1 MKKLTSLFAVLLVAV
16 VLVTGCSQSTDVGSS
31 DGGSMYKGGTY
42 TATAKGNNGDVTVE
56 VVFTDDAIKSI
67 TVVEHQETGGLG
79 DTAMDSIINEILE
92 KQTTE
97 VDVVAGATN
106 SCNAVIEAVEDC
118 INQAKGN

>member
-1 MKKLTSLFAVLLVAV
+1 
-16 VLVTGCSQSTDVGSS
+16 
-31 DGGSMYKGGTY
+31 
-42 TATAKGNNGDVTVE
+42 
-56 VVFTDDAIKSI
+56 
-67 TVVEHQETGGLG
+67 
-79 DTAMDSIINEILE
+79 MDSIINEILE